1 MKAIVLAGGE
11 GKRLKAVTG
20 DLPKPMAPI
29 LGKPVMERILEL
41 LRAHGI
47 TDICATVKYNP
58 GPILDHCGDGAAFA
72 GRLTWA
78 V

>member
-41 LRAHGI
+41 MDYCFNDEPQGE
-47 TDICATVKYNP
+47 
-58 GPILDHCGDGAAFA
+58 
-72 GRLTWA
+72 
-78 V
+78 